1 MAKDFRAAF
10 NNMNQAVRPGVGE
23 SQQVPAPAA
32 PVVKEKK
39 MRRLRGE
46 RSCMVFRPT

>member
-23 SQQVPAPAA
+23 SQQVPAPAV

-39 MRRLRGE
+39 MKAVERRAQLH
-46 RSCMVFRPT
+46 VFRPT